1 MKPEPDLSLPA
12 WLAYLEGLPGG
23 PGPDLQVAELIAKR
37 LRRRRRARQW
47 TKALGG
53 SACIALALWLPLPS
67 SAPTPALNAPV
78 GIEAVQS
85 ADDVSR
91 WTRNMEDDGNSQ
103 NSNPVWI

>member
-1 MKPEPDLSLPA
+1 MKRELDNPPPA
-12 WLAYLEGLPGG
+12 WLVYLEGLPVG
-23 PGPDLQVAELIAKR
+23 PGPDLRLAELISTR

-47 TKALGG
+47 SKALGG

-67 SAPTPALNAPV
+67 SAPTPTLNAPV

-85 ADDVSR
+85 ADDVST
-91 WTRNMEDDGNSQ
+91 WTRSMEDDGNSQ